1 MTRAAIK
8 PFLII
13 SACIALIAAAAQS
26 IYRTQF
32 AAPPFNVDLHRAVG
46 RALAGET
53 AKLLNNSGK
62 VVLISIDLAG
72 LPELK
77 TQLSEFEK
85 ALKQFPGITI
95 KHRYPL
101 ETDDKPKY
109 SFGAGLSG
117 RRYVRIVNKNP
128 GTDAFVSFVGA
139 PRLSDSELAELK
151 SVPHLVAESRSAD
164 KLRTSFD
171 QKILDVAV
179 VSRFQFPTP
188 VKGTPHSLQDWFD
201 QRWQVVTTNN
211 APALPAGKDE

>member
-77 TQLSEFEK
+77 TQLAEFEK
-85 ALKQFPGITI
+85 ALKQF
-95 KHRYPL
+95 PL

-151 SVPHLVAESRSAD
+151 SVPRLVAESRSAD
-164 KLRTSFD
+164 KLKTSFD

-211 APALPAGKDE
+211 ASALPAGKDE